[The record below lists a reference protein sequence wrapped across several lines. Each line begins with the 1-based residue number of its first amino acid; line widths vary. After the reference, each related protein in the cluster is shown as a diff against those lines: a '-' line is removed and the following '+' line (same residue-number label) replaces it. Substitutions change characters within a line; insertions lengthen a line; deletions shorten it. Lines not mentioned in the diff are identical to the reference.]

1 MKYTTV
7 YLRLDIN
14 FRPNSFS
21 KCHDILLHVFFYAC
35 SNPLVICV
43 SFKIV
48 LLISYNDNQELD
60 FLNEAKNSIKCMDNF
75 RRLSP
80 HIADYVYAPKVYWNL
95 STTKL
100 LTMEFVEGAEVNDL
114 QSIQKL
120 GINPHDIARLVSI
133 FSLYYQL
140 G

>member
-1 MKYTTV
+1 
-7 YLRLDIN
+7 
-14 FRPNSFS
+14 
-21 KCHDILLHVFFYAC
+21 
-35 SNPLVICV
+35 
-43 SFKIV
+43 
-48 LLISYNDNQELD
+48 
-60 FLNEAKNSIKCMDNF
+60 MDNF
-75 RRLSP
+75 RKLSP

-140 G
+140 ASCSSFPAGSYYPIHVPCCLLVNVYGKGFVLHNTGQ

>member
-1 MKYTTV
+1 MCIYA
-7 YLRLDIN
+7 
-14 FRPNSFS
+14 NSS
-21 KCHDILLHVFFYAC
+21 DMVGC
-35 SNPLVICV
+35 SI

-48 LLISYNDNQELD
+48 LLISYNDDQELD

-75 RRLSP
+75 RKLSP

-133 FSLYYQL
+133 FFLPI